1 MHPCDAGR
9 QFRHTACWSSF
20 RVALARA
27 LHVCVAALGGPR
39 VVTGVGGVFD
49 GLARGMHV
57 AMAGVLNQLLLG
69 LLEALGLAL
78 PGLNQRPLG
87 LARAT
92 IAGLRFATRLS
103 AGDHEFTYV
112 ARATTSGTF
121 RTAPS
126 HAEEMYEP
134 EVFGRTATT
143 AVTVRP

>member
-57 AMAGVLNQLLLG
+57 AMAGVLRQLALGFLESLRLATTGFGQRSGSLVRLLLFRR
-69 LLEALGLAL
+69 LGAD
-78 PGLNQRPLG
+78 
-87 LARAT
+87 A
-92 IAGLRFATRLS
+92 
-103 AGDHEFTYV
+103 
-112 ARATTSGTF
+112 
-121 RTAPS
+121 
-126 HAEEMYEP
+126 
-134 EVFGRTATT
+134 
-143 AVTVRP
+143 